1 MNHSIWLMEEAC
13 RVDLVRH
20 NAEEWSATL
29 VRVADNHRVATGYA
43 YSMRTA
49 VGELYDALVR
59 LDRHELAE
67 ALDRAKL
74 PADE

>member
-1 MNHSIWLMEEAC
+1 MNYSIWLVNRAY
-13 RVDLVRH
+13 RVDLIRH
-20 NAEEWSATL
+20 SEAEWTAAL
-29 VRVADNHRVATGYA
+29 VRVADNQRVATGYA

-67 ALDRAKL
+67 ALDRAEL
-74 PADE
+74 PDG